1 MLKKYYKNDLSIR
14 HVGYLIGS
22 ILIILT
28 INQCYNSYYVV
39 PKKKNL
45 VRLSQVLSNAGRI
58 VEINSLRRT
67 TEVSAF
73 RYIYHIDGKKYSNK
87 IYLGIKFQSH
97 GSSYLMDR
105 TLPIV
110 YEKDNPD
117 NSWLLIKP
125 EDFEYFDLRFPDSL
139 NWIKMDVIKD

>member
-1 MLKKYYKNDLSIR
+1 
-14 HVGYLIGS
+14 
-22 ILIILT
+22 
-28 INQCYNSYYVV
+28 
-39 PKKKNL
+39 
-45 VRLSQVLSNAGRI
+45 
-58 VEINSLRRT
+58 
-67 TEVSAF
+67 
-73 RYIYHIDGKKYSNK
+73 
-87 IYLGIKFQSH
+87 
-97 GSSYLMDR
+97 MDR